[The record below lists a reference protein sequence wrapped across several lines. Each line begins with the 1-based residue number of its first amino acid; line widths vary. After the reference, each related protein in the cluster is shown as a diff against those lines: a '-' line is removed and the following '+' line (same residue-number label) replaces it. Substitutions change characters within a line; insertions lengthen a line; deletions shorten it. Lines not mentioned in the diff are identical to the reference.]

1 MAQQKN
7 ILIPPDKV
15 QELQKT
21 QNVEISKS
29 EKTLLQLAKEELNQI
44 TYNESDQLIDP
55 ERISSLIEII
65 KKYEKPTLPEGFGED
80 EFFKRFQDK
89 MQSESKQKQKSI
101 IQLQES
107 QNGRT
112 EKREQH
118 FKRRFIVTAASVL
131 ILFSIIIVGKVASVD
146 ANTKLFKLITQ
157 EDGLLYYKNS
167 TLLGSPIQITEEKE
181 EFTHYKNITVT
192 IDEFLKVYADDVYL
206 PLELLKDLNN
216 CKFSYVE
223 KLKSSFMYTYTNPE
237 TDEFFI
243 MNITKS
249 QSISQQMYYALSK
262 NRKLLDVDCGWD
274 GAKIYYNE
282 EESNLWAILEL
293 GTGLYDIESNM
304 SLDTF
309 LDLIRN
315 LEIYK

>member
-1 MAQQKN
+1 MTEQKD

-15 QELQKT
+15 QESIKT

-44 TYNESDQLIDP
+44 TYSESDQLVDP

-65 KKYEKPTLPEGFGED
+65 KKYEKPILPEGFGED

-89 MQSESKQKQKSI
+89 MQSESKQKQKSV

-107 QNGRT
+107 KNGRT

-118 FKRRFIVTAASVL
+118 FKCRFIITAASVL

-146 ANTKLFKLITQ
+146 ANTKLFKLVTQ
-157 EDGLLYYKNS
+157 EDDLLYYKNS
-167 TLLGSPIQITEEKE
+167 TLLGSPIQRLEEE
-181 EFTHYKNITVT
+181 ENFRPYKDKKVT
-192 IDEFLKVYADDVYL
+192 IDEFLDAYAEDIYL
-206 PLELLKDLNN
+206 PLELLKNLNN
-216 CKFSYVE
+216 CEFSYVE
-223 KLKSSFMYTYTNPE
+223 ELRTSFRYSYTNPE

-249 QSISQQMYYALSK
+249 QSISQQIYYTLSK
-262 NRKLLDVDCGWD
+262 NRKLLDVDCGWE
-274 GAKIYYNE
+274 GAKLYYNE
-282 EESNLWAILEL
+282 EKGDLLAILEI
-293 GTGLYDIESNM
+293 GIGLYDIESNM
-304 SLDTF
+304 PLDTF
-309 LDLIRN
+309 LEVVKN
-315 LEIYK
+315 LEVYK